1 MVSFSK
7 FGTWDWKLTFAFIEN
22 KPDTGGDDELDQV
35 GGTAEDDIGDT
46 ITHIRE
52 REVLFGPNSLLARY
66 GPLLTEICAR
76 NKIYTVWDG

>member
-1 MVSFSK
+1 MDSWVHMK
-7 FGTWDWKLTFAFIEN
+7 RLTCFIEN
-22 KPDTGGDDELDQV
+22 KPDTGGEDELDQV

-76 NKIYTVWDG
+76 NKIYTV

>member
-1 MVSFSK
+1 MK
-7 FGTWDWKLTFAFIEN
+7 RLTCFIEN
-22 KPDTGGDDELDQV
+22 KPDTGGEDELDQV

-76 NKIYTVWDG
+76 NKIYTVRDWGEKEISLLA